1 MNSNATA
8 SAFNQTQDYFGVLEE
23 VSKYNVHL
31 NYFERLWA
39 VCSPPLSPTP
49 RVAPPRFA
57 SSTRNARAAMGYTR
71 D

>member
-31 NYFERLWA
+31 NYFEKLWA
-39 VCSPPLSPTP
+39 VCSS
-49 RVAPPRFA
+49 APFPDTARRTA
-57 SSTRNARAAMGYTR
+57 SIRLVRENARQQ
-71 D
+71 